1 MDWEIVAPMMVA
13 LVGILTTGGVL
24 VLRPIS
30 KKLGT
35 LIEAMAREKTAGNQE
50 ELRFLRDVVE
60 TTNQR
65 MALMEERLE
74 FNERLLGRNEAI
86 EAGAAR
92 RDPTPPQPT

>member
-1 MDWEIVAPMMVA
+1 MDWELVAPMTVA
-13 LVGILTTGGVL
+13 VVGILTTGGVL

-30 KKLGT
+30 KRLGT
-35 LIEAMAREKTAGNQE
+35 LIEAMAREKSVGNQE

-74 FNERLLGRNEAI
+74 FNERLLGRREPESRSSAKK
-86 EAGAAR
+86 
-92 RDPTPPQPT
+92 DPPTS